1 MNGIEKE
8 IRECSDNA
16 FRNHIIQE
24 LARDGVVR
32 CWRCGQPDTG
42 VYAFWIT
49 TYPGTIVVSGDI
61 GELIVERHYD
71 MLPWCRGSVDSTS
84 YFAEKVPHA
93 IKTTAFSEDRCREW
107 INEELANLRG
117 EEWRGHCHGISP
129 GSDHEK
135 TRDRLIE
142 VLTDA
147 MDSLD
152 VDTFGADQLYHAT
165 YEVWQSNDPPDF
177 MDWNANFLWCR
188 DAIRWF
194 VRHHDE
200 REIERPER
208 KEASLPQ

>member
-1 MNGIEKE
+1 MSGNEKT
-8 IRECSDNA
+8 IRQCSDNA

-32 CWRCGQPDTG
+32 CWRCGQPNTG
-42 VYAFWIT
+42 VYAFWVT

-84 YFAEKVPHA
+84 YFASKVPHA

-117 EEWRGHCHGISP
+117 GAWEDHCR
-129 GSDHEK
+129 DEK
-135 TRDRLIE
+135 KRDRLIE

-147 MDSLD
+147 MDDLD
-152 VDTFGADQLYHAT
+152 GDGFGEDQMYHAT
-165 YEVWQSNDPPDF
+165 HEVWQGSDPPNF
-177 MDWNANFLWCR
+177 SDWNSNFLWCR

-200 REIERPER
+200 PEIKRPER
-208 KEASLPQ
+208 REASLPQ